1 MRISELLTESQNLNE
16 LSWDQT
22 KQKLKRAGQIAGDVA
37 RGTAKGVGA
46 VAGGIAGMPS
56 AVKQGFKAGKA
67 AVGGAPAGTPAAQ
80 AQQADQ
86 EPAATPQNQKTSL
99 APLPGT
105 GNAQPAGGAQAA
117 QQGGRIP
124 KGQAKQE
131 VDAVV
136 KSVQSVRKRDRAAI
150 KQYAL
155 QQLSAVQESTKF
167 HSKFLGMDI

>member
-1 MRISELLTESQNLNE
+1 MRISELLTESQKLDE

-22 KQKLKRAGQIAGDVA
+22 KQKLKRAGQVAGDVA

-56 AVKQGFKAGKA
+56 AVKQGFRAGKA

-86 EPAATPQNQKTSL
+86 EPDATPQNQKTSL

-105 GNAQPAGGAQAA
+105 GQTQAA

-124 KGQAKQE
+124 KMQAKQE

-136 KSVQSVRKRDRAAI
+136 KNLQGVRKRDRAAI

-155 QQLSAVQESTKF
+155 QQLSAVKESATF

>member
-1 MRISELLTESQNLNE
+1 MRISELLIESQNLNE

-22 KQKLKRAGQIAGDVA
+22 KQKLKRAGQVAGDVA

-105 GNAQPAGGAQAA
+105 GNAQPVGNT
-117 QQGGRIP
+117 QGGRIP
-124 KGQAKQE
+124 KMQAKQE

-136 KSVQSVRKRDRAAI
+136 KSLQGVRKRDRAAV

>member
-1 MRISELLTESQNLNE
+1 MRISELLIESQKLDE

-22 KQKLKRAGQIAGDVA
+22 KQKIRKAGRVAGDVA

-56 AVKQGFKAGKA
+56 AVKQGFQAGKA
-67 AVGGAPAGTPAAQ
+67 AVGGAPAGTPAAL
-80 AQQADQ
+80 AQQQTD
-86 EPAATPQNQKTSL
+86 TPQDIQQPAQKTKL

-105 GNAQPAGGAQAA
+105 GQPQAA

-124 KGQAKQE
+124 KTQAKQE

-136 KSVQSVRKRDRAAI
+136 KSLQGVRKRDRAAI

-155 QQLSAVQESTKF
+155 QQLSAVAESAIF